1 MLPSHFAPWEL
12 VYYYY
17 RKWSSLGEFDLLLN
31 KLREE
36 VRVRNGQNPE
46 ASVGIMDSQSVRWG
60 DNRSLNGIDGNKK
73 VKGIKRHIV
82 VDKNGFLIAVMV
94 TIACVHD
101 GKAAFLLA
109 RCLKELCCHIKVIL
123 ADAGYRGEVAAK
135 IKKAF
140 GYALEVIVSGD
151 KSNGFKPIGKRWVV
165 ERTFSWFDNYRRLCR
180 NYEFT
185 FDSTEEMVKLAAI
198 MMLLNKI

>member
-1 MLPSHFAPWEL
+1 M
-12 VYYYY
+12 
-17 RKWSSLGEFDLLLN
+17 
-31 KLREE
+31 
-36 VRVRNGQNPE
+36 RVRNGQNPE

-185 FDSTEEMVKLAAI
+185 FDSAEEMVKLAAI
-198 MMLLNKI
+198 RMLLNKI